1 MRVGRYGQP
10 RLAVGLLL
18 VVALVGGVLF
28 AGTAQAVKSAAR
40 GFDGTTVKIAG
51 IGIGTNFGKAD
62 VGTQARV
69 KRFNDDNEIKG
80 VKISYVG
87 FTDDKQEPATSLSE
101 VRRLV
106 TQEQVFALVPDLSST
121 NPGDYLKQQHV
132 PYFGWAFDGTYC
144 STKVDTSLYGFG
156 YNGCLVPN
164 NPSVMGDGGRAAYS
178 YVSKKT
184 SKKHPTL
191 AIFSNDQSSG
201 KLAVETQSVAYQG
214 AGFDV
219 VSKQNKMPFPVTDY
233 TPYAQALLTAD
244 NGKAP
249 DAIVCLLAIDCIGIY
264 KLLQASN
271 YAGTFVSSL
280 YTDILVKP
288 LEGSAANI
296 NFVNP
301 AEDTPGVK
309 QLKADIEAFQPGAK
323 VDSGVIASYAAT
335 DMFIQALKTIAK
347 KGKSNITPENL
358 QKAAMNQT
366 WKIDGFAGPIT
377 YPNSTVAPY
386 PTCNSEVLSN
396 GTGWETV
403 TPFGCS
409 KKQYKVGSSK

>member
-1 MRVGRYGQP
+1 MKVRRYARP
-10 RLAVGLLL
+10 RLAVGLLM
-18 VVALVGGVLF
+18 VTALVGAVVSI
-28 AGTAQAVKSAAR
+28 GTAQAAKTVR

-51 IGIGTNFGKAD
+51 IGIGSNFGTAD

-69 KRFNDDNEIKG
+69 KRFNDTNEIKG
-80 VKISYVG
+80 VKISYAG

-106 TQEQVFALVPDLSST
+106 TQEGVFALVPDLSAS
-121 NPGDYLKQQHV
+121 NPGAYLKQQHV

-144 STKVDTSLYGFG
+144 SRKIDTSLYAFG
-156 YNGCLVPN
+156 YNGCLVPDD
-164 NPSVMGDGGRAAYS
+164 PAVMGDGGRAAYA
-178 YVSKKT
+178 YVSQKT
-184 SKKHPTL
+184 GKKHPTL
-191 AIFSNDQSSG
+191 AVFSNDQSSG
-201 KLAVETQSVAYQG
+201 KLAVKTQSVAYKG

-219 VSKQNKMPFPVTDY
+219 VAQQNKMPFPVTDY

-249 DAIVCLLAIDCIGIY
+249 DAMVCLLATDCIGTY
-264 KLLQASN
+264 KVIQAN
-271 YAGTFVSSL
+271 GYKGTYVSSL
-280 YTDILVKP
+280 YSDILTKAMS
-288 LEGSAANI
+288 GSAANI

-301 AEDTPGVK
+301 TENTPGLK
-309 QLKADIEAFQPGAK
+309 QLKTDVEAFQPGAAI
-323 VDSGVIASYAAT
+323 DSGVVAAYSAA

-366 WKIDGFAGPIT
+366 WKIEGLAGPIT

-386 PTCNSEVLSN
+386 PTCNSEVLSD
-396 GTGWETV
+396 GTEWKTV
-403 TPFGCS
+403 TPFACS
-409 KKQYKVGSSK
+409 KKQYKVG